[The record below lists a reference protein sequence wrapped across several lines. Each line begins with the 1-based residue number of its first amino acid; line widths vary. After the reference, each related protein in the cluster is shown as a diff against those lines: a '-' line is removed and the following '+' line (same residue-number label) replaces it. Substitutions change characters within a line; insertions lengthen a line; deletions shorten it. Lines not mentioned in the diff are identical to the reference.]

1 MLNYGPL
8 KLIPL
13 TSLFFL
19 LFSLFLVI
27 PSVHASSSSSLAT
40 DSSSSLAS
48 LATDSFWTTGAP
60 MSTARAEIA
69 GAVLNG
75 KIYIVG
81 GFDETGRS
89 STSVE
94 VYDPSADKWT
104 TGINTTT
111 GAAAPLPEPLDH
123 TAAASYN
130 GKLYVVGGDI

>member
-13 TSLFFL
+13 TSLFL

-27 PSVHASSSSSLAT
+27 PSVQASSSS
-40 DSSSSLAS
+40 S

-60 MSTARAEIA
+60 MSTARSEIA

-81 GFDETGRS
+81 GFDETGRRQHFCR
-89 STSVE
+89 
-94 VYDPSADKWT
+94 
-104 TGINTTT
+104 GI
-111 GAAAPLPEPLDH
+111 
-123 TAAASYN
+123 
-130 GKLYVVGGDI
+130 

>member
-40 DSSSSLAS
+40 DSSSS